1 MATKGI
7 TADGKIILEK
17 PNQSPLQ
24 YENTEFV
31 SGTGWVFTHPVTGNE
46 EVLTSI
52 LGSNYTSED
61 AIAAEAAA
69 TEETEESE

>member
-7 TADGKIILEK
+7 AADGKIILEK
-17 PNQSPLQ
+17 PNQSPIQ

-61 AIAAEAAA
+61 IIAAAAA
-69 TEETEESE
+69 EEIEESE

>member
-7 TADGKIILEK
+7 AADGKIILEK

-31 SGTGWVFTHPVTGNE
+31 SGTGWVFTHPTTGNK

-61 AIAAEAAA
+61 IIAAAAA
-69 TEETEESE
+69 EETEESE